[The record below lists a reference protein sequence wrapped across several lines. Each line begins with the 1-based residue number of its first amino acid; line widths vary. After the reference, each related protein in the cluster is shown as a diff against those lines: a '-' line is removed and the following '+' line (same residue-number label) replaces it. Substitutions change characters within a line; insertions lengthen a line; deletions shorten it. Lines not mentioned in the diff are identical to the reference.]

1 MSHLQHTSTR
11 RRGVILLCSA
21 LLSAG
26 AVAGCTRLLDV
37 DAPQLIEES
46 TLQIPA
52 NASVIV
58 AGAVGEFECA
68 FGSYIVTMGLIG
80 DEFADAQGNAA
91 TWDLDRRTNNPAN
104 GLYTT
109 ATCTGLGGTYTPLS
123 TARYAADN
131 AVKLLEGWTDAEVP
145 NRQLL
150 IARASAYA
158 GYSLILLGESMCTA
172 AIDVGP
178 ELSKTQLFELAEQRF
193 TKTITIASGIAGGV
207 ADSLEYLARL
217 GRARSRIDRKMYTE
231 AAADAA
237 LIPNNFTFNARFA
250 DKETRTENRVY
261 RQNGIGTGITAAAT
275 VRGLTFGGVADPRV
289 PVVNTGKFGN
299 SVVPLWNQL
308 KYTSLSQSIPLASW
322 REALLIRAEAA
333 AQLNT
338 AAGDSAAAGATGFIN
353 QLHTRVSLP
362 LYHPTSNAE
371 IQAQVVEERRRE
383 LFLES
388 QRYFDLTRFDQ
399 PEVPAAGTAFYAGGS
414 FASQKCL
421 PVPDVER
428 LNNPNF

>member
-1 MSHLQHTSTR
+1 MR
-11 RRGVILLCSA
+11 RRGVILLCGA

-46 TLQIPA
+46 TLQIAA
-52 NASVIV
+52 NAPVIV

-158 GYSLILLGESMCTA
+158 GYSLILLGESMCSA
-172 AIDVGP
+172 AIDLGP
-178 ELSKTQLFELAEQRF
+178 ELQKKDLFEQAEARF
-193 TKTITIASGIAGGV
+193 TKTITITSSAGMTGAV
-207 ADSLEYLARL
+207 VDSLKNLARL

-299 SVVPLWNQL
+299 SVVPLWNQT

-362 LYHPTSNAE
+362 LYSPTSNAQ

-399 PEVPAAGTAFYAGGS
+399 PEVPAPGSAFYAGGS

-421 PVPDVER
+421 PLPDVEK
-428 LNNPNF
+428 LNNPNFRP